1 MEQAVTLSI
10 LIPVYNFDVRSLLQE
25 LQKQIDEL
33 DEKYSVEILVVDDAS
48 EVTYNVEGIL
58 DSLPSVIYE
67 ENSVN
72 RGRAKVR
79 NRLVEKASGEILLFL
94 DGDVFPDR
102 DDFLLQF
109 LTKSEQG
116 YDIICGGRS
125 YKKRSL
131 TGTEYVF
138 YLYKSIKT
146 EVFDARTR
154 NKSPWRYL
162 FTSNVMVRK
171 NILDTVYFDD
181 RFVEYGYED
190 IEWAIR
196 LHEAHEILHIDN
208 TCSHLGL
215 LTKAQT
221 FEKMRASISN
231 YALLLA
237 LHRDITKNTNAA
249 VVSSFLSY
257 LPGFI
262 LSLMDKLLTRL
273 FFILPGTPLLFI
285 IFQCDKLVL
294 LGKRRK
300 HSSIAI
306 VPYSTASKND
316 D

>member
-1 MEQAVTLSI
+1 MEHVVTLSI
-10 LIPVYNFDVRSLLQE
+10 LIPVFNWDVRSLLQE

-33 DEKYSVEILVVDDAS
+33 DEKYTVEILVVDDAS
-48 EVTYNVEGIL
+48 DVTFDVKGML

-67 ENSVN
+67 EHAVN

-79 NRLVEKASGEILLFL
+79 NRLVEKSSGELLLFL
-94 DGDVFPDR
+94 DADVFPDR
-102 DDFLLQF
+102 NDFLLQF

-125 YKKRSL
+125 YKKRILKGSK
-131 TGTEYVF
+131 YAF

-154 NKSPWRYL
+154 NKFPWRYL

-171 NILDTVYFDD
+171 DIVDNVYFDD
-181 RFVEYGYED
+181 RFVGYGYED

-196 LHEAHEILHIDN
+196 LDEEHEIHHIDN

-215 LTKAQT
+215 LTKSQT
-221 FEKMRASISN
+221 FEKMRASITN

-262 LSLMDKLLTRL
+262 LSLLDKLLSRL
-273 FFILPGTPLLFI
+273 FFILPGNPLLFI

-294 LGKRRK
+294 LAKRLKR
-300 HSSIAI
+300 S
-306 VPYSTASKND
+306 
-316 D
+316 